1 MDAAVGHRKE
11 LGPAPEHRN
20 GARSGAKG
28 AAFALGK
35 FVNLAEQV
43 VCHWANAMLRTNT
56 CGRTLLLAT
65 LKKLYGCHTGF
76 VNGCWRRARVG
87 VQEQRHQAREAK
99 NRNGKNRNAQHRAA
113 AVPITVRA
121 QVGLG
126 FHLREAYRAFSRQF
140 HARLANH
147 DITHAQWVVLW
158 LLSQSGSL
166 TPIGLAR
173 EAGIQKASAT
183 SVIESL
189 KRRKLIRGVQDADDR
204 RRLNLSLTLSGAA
217 LMKSLIACAAE
228 ANALGRA
235 GLTEDEITTLLKLLR
250 TVTANFENAKP
261 STAK

>member
-1 MDAAVGHRKE
+1 M
-11 LGPAPEHRN
+11 
-20 GARSGAKG
+20 
-28 AAFALGK
+28 
-35 FVNLAEQV
+35 
-43 VCHWANAMLRTNT
+43 
-56 CGRTLLLAT
+56 
-65 LKKLYGCHTGF
+65 
-76 VNGCWRRARVG
+76 
-87 VQEQRHQAREAK
+87 
-99 NRNGKNRNAQHRAA
+99 
-113 AVPITVRA
+113 
-121 QVGLG
+121 
-126 FHLREAYRAFSRQF
+126 
-140 HARLANH
+140 
-147 DITHAQWVVLW
+147 VLW

-235 GLTEDEITTLLKLLR
+235 GLTEDEMTALLKLLR